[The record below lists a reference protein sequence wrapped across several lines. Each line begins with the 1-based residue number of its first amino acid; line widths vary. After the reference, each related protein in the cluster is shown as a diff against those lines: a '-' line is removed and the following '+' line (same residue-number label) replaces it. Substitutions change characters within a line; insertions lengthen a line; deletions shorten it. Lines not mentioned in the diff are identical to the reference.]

1 MNDIKKLVLAKIKQK
16 LVIKTA
22 EVVLMAGVS
31 RTYASRVL
39 SEMCHD
45 GTIVR
50 VGKSRQSSYVLAT
63 SEAFA
68 TAKRGINSFSG
79 GFLRAGLHE
88 DFVFSQVQKETGI
101 LDGIE
106 ENVLNILRW
115 SVTEMI
121 NNAIE
126 HSESEK
132 VWVKMKRDE
141 GVISF
146 TVTDWGVGI
155 FYKIRNSFGF
165 PDEISAVQHLLKG
178 KQTTDEKQHSG
189 LGIFFTSKML
199 NRMSIESGEKEI
211 IIDNNIGDVFVK
223 IVSPHVGTVISGAVK
238 LNTDVSLKKVFDE
251 FTNQDTF
258 EFTKTKVLVKM
269 YKLGR
274 NLISRSEARRML
286 FGLDKFE
293 SIILDFKDV
302 ETVGQGFADEVF
314 RVWQNL
320 HTNIKIEHENANE
333 IVLAMI
339 GLAKK

>member
-1 MNDIKKLVLAKIKQK
+1 LF
-16 LVIKTA
+16 
-22 EVVLMAGVS
+22 VS
-31 RTYASRVL
+31 VSHQT
-39 SEMCHD
+39 
-45 GTIVR
+45 
-50 VGKSRQSSYVLAT
+50 KYVLAT
-63 SEAFA
+63 AEAFA
-68 TAKRGINSFSG
+68 SAKKGINSFVG
-79 GFLRAGLHE
+79 GFMRVGLHE
-88 DFVFSQVQKETGI
+88 DFVFSQIQKETGI
-101 LDGIE
+101 LDGIG

-126 HSESEK
+126 HSGSEK
-132 VWVKMKRDE
+132 VWVKMKRSED
-141 GVISF
+141 VISF
-146 TVTDWGVGI
+146 TVTDQGVGI
-155 FYKIRNSFGF
+155 FNKIRNAFGF

-211 IIDNNIGDVFVK
+211 IFDNNIGDVFVK
-223 IVSPHVGTVISGAVK
+223 MVLPHLGTVISGAVK
-238 LNTDVSLKKVFDE
+238 LNTDVSPKKVFDE
-251 FTNQDTF
+251 FTNHDTF

-293 SIILDFKDV
+293 TIVLDFKDV
-302 ETVGQGFADEVF
+302 NTVGQGFADEVF
-314 RVWQNL
+314 RVWQNI
-320 HTNIKIEHENANE
+320 HTNTKIEYENANE

-339 GLAKK
+339 GLSKKE